1 MSDHTAEGP
10 RAILIPGDNGYF
22 HAEELSDLGVVVFT
36 QRLPYVDVEGHGRMP
51 AMHPTVNVLGDAG
64 KAVLYYRVIRGDDS
78 DAALDT
84 RLQEVIDR
92 LRVGT
97 IRHDGTHLDIED
109 VAVEVY
115 RYMEERLAS
124 YEQHNDITDD
134 SLDDP
139 ESWPYNTLVA
149 TLRSDAYDAYDLWD
163 EEEDNADEDRP
174 ARVADRLTAVGVDW
188 ALLAVPPTTDW
199 IVRELAHDIVS
210 RWEERRTAFVEGHR
224 PSAMAPH
231 KRERFVLTLAME
243 EMEAR
248 GPGTTVDDVMPTVE
262 AKIRDLEALR
272 RRREME

>member
-10 RAILIPGDNGYF
+10 RAILVPGDKGYF

-51 AMHPTVNVLGDAG
+51 AMHPTVNVLGGAG
-64 KAVLYYRVIRGDDS
+64 KTVLYYRLIRGDDS

-139 ESWPYNTLVA
+139 ESWPYKGSGND
-149 TLRSDAYDAYDLWD
+149 S
-163 EEEDNADEDRP
+163 
-174 ARVADRLTAVGVDW
+174 
-188 ALLAVPPTTDW
+188 
-199 IVRELAHDIVS
+199 
-210 RWEERRTAFVEGHR
+210 FVEQPYDIMLGFWR
-224 PSAMAPH
+224 CVSGSVVLADQLLPGSA
-231 KRERFVLTLAME
+231 R
-243 EMEAR
+243 
-248 GPGTTVDDVMPTVE
+248 
-262 AKIRDLEALR
+262 ALGR
-272 RRREME
+272 